1 MPRELVAAAPRFAE
15 FRTYSDD
22 VELKPN
28 QVRIRTLYGSPK
40 HGTELNMYRGTNSFQ
55 EKKYDPEWQ
64 LFQRAASIESPFP
77 FGLGNMFVGEVIEV
91 GSQVTAVQ
99 ISDRAAGYGSLRE
112 THILSEEDVLLMPE
126 GMQWQAALCWDPAQ
140 YAFQALRDSQLR
152 LGDTAAV
159 FGLGAIGLM
168 TVALAKLAG
177 AQLVCGIDPIARRRE
192 AAAELGADLVLDPKT
207 IDTGMVIKRETGK
220 RGADCVIETSGT
232 AHALH
237 QAVRAVTFGGRVT
250 LVGWYSQGLAG
261 VNFGEEAHFNI
272 PDLIF
277 SRVASE
283 PSREFPRWTRSR
295 VKQVCWDLLSTGK
308 INCEKIIDPVVDFAE
323 ADTAYAYYV
332 DQHPEQSVKL
342 GVVFPSPTAE
352 VSHD

>member
-40 HGTELNMYRGTNSFQ
+40 HGTELNMYRGTNPFQ

-99 ISDRAAGYGSLRE
+99 VSDRAAGYGSLRE
-112 THILSEEDVLLMPE
+112 THILS
-126 GMQWQAALCWDPAQ
+126 
-140 YAFQALRDSQLR
+140 
-152 LGDTAAV
+152 
-159 FGLGAIGLM
+159 
-168 TVALAKLAG
+168 
-177 AQLVCGIDPIARRRE
+177 
-192 AAAELGADLVLDPKT
+192 
-207 IDTGMVIKRETGK
+207 
-220 RGADCVIETSGT
+220 
-232 AHALH
+232 
-237 QAVRAVTFGGRVT
+237 
-250 LVGWYSQGLAG
+250 
-261 VNFGEEAHFNI
+261 EEAHFNI